1 MLTMKHISEDDGK
14 EWSHLI
20 IDLGIRG
27 FLCFCQEGEKL
38 PCDPTADH
46 GAARPGG
53 LDLLAIPESS
63 HDLCSFIRPAVDLKG
78 ITDDRA
84 GINEVIPLA
93 LINVFSVD
101 QNIAAHSYSLPYV
114 RFIMIKP

>member
-1 MLTMKHISEDDGK
+1 MLTMERVSEDDGK
-14 EWSHLI
+14 ERSHLV
-20 IDLGIRG
+20 IDFGIRG
-27 FLCFCQEGEKL
+27 LFSFSQKGEKV
-38 PCDPTADH
+38 PGNSTADH

-63 HDLCSFIRPAVDLKG
+63 HDLCSFIRPAVDLKC

-84 GINEVIPLA
+84 GFDEVIPPA

-101 QNIAAHSYSLPYV
+101 QNIAAHSFHHLTPIS
-114 RFIMIKP
+114 